1 MGSLNY
7 YCYILECAD
16 GTYYTGWTTN
26 PSRRIRQ
33 HNQGRGARYTRMH
46 IPARLVYW
54 EEVAD
59 RSAALKRE
67 VQLKTYSHQKKA
79 KIIELGTPRALAAVP
94 QASWLVTAPGR
105 VNLLGEHVD
114 YNGGAVLP
122 AAINRFIQAA
132 AIPAPDSV
140 HEIQALDLGETV
152 RFSNASLEERKDA
165 QGNLLPAWAWYPA
178 GVAWAALQRSLP
190 VVPLKAAFSSTI
202 PVGAGLSSSAA
213 IEVAFGLVWKAAG
226 RWKLDGMSLAQL
238 CLKAEREY
246 VGLNCGL
253 MDQFACLFGREGH
266 VLFFDTAAL
275 SWEALPI
282 PDGFSLVVADSGIRH
297 SLTHSGY
304 NERRSECEEALALLQ
319 RVLDPVPASL
329 AEITPEKFY
338 RVSSGLPENLQKR
351 ARHVV
356 EECARVKQAVEL
368 LRKGNMK
375 AFGKLM
381 DTGHASLRDLYEVSL
396 PELDYLAQA
405 AAQVPGCMGARLT
418 GGGFG
423 GCTINLVETSY
434 VEAFSNQ
441 LIDRYHQQFG
451 RTVAVLTCKP
461 AGGAQVI
468 NLS

>member
-1 MGSLNY
+1 MGSLRY

-16 GTYYTGWTTN
+16 GTYYTGWTTD

-33 HNQGRGARYTRMH
+33 HNQGWGARYTRMH
-46 IPARLVYW
+46 TPVRLVYW
-54 EEVAD
+54 EEVVD

-67 VQLKTYSHQKKA
+67 FQLKTYSHQRKA
-79 KIIELGTPRALAAVP
+79 KIVELGTPRALAAVP

-122 AAINRFIQAA
+122 ASIDRFVQAA
-132 AIPAPDSV
+132 AVPAADSV
-140 HEIQALDLGETV
+140 HEITALDLGETV
-152 RFSNASLEERKDA
+152 RFSDASLEEKKDA
-165 QGNLLPAWAWYPA
+165 QGNPLPAWARYPA
-178 GVAWAALQRSLP
+178 GVAWAALQSSLP

-202 PVGAGLSSSAA
+202 PAGAGLSSSAA
-213 IEVAFGLVWKAAG
+213 IEVAFGLAWKAAG
-226 RWKLDGMSLAQL
+226 RWKLDDMSLAQL

-266 VLFFDTAAL
+266 ALFFDTAAL

-282 PDGFSLVVADSGIRH
+282 PDGLSLVVADSGIRH

-319 RVLDPVPASL
+319 RVIDPAPASL
-329 AEITPEKFY
+329 ADITLDQLY
-338 RVSSGLPENLQKR
+338 RVSSVLPEILQKR
-351 ARHVV
+351 VRHVV
-356 EECARVKQAVEL
+356 EECARVKLAVDL
-368 LRKGNMK
+368 LRNGDMK

-381 DTGHASLRDLYEVSL
+381 EDGHASLRDLYEVSL
-396 PELDYLAQA
+396 PELDYLAET
-405 AAQVPGCMGARLT
+405 AAQVSGCLGARLT

-423 GCTINLVETSY
+423 GCTINLVETSR
-434 VEAFSNQ
+434 VEAFASQ
-441 LIDRYHQQFG
+441 LIEKYHQQFG
-451 RTVAVLTCKP
+451 LNVEVLTCKP